1 MGPPGFSALRG
12 QVIVCMGFII
22 LQGDREGKKMGR
34 EIFLRGGRR
43 GGVAFVR
50 GREMGR
56 QVPVSA
62 VGESKAE

>member
-22 LQGDREGKKMGR
+22 LQGDGEGKKMGR
-34 EIFLRGGRR
+34 EIFLKK

-50 GREMGR
+50 GREMGWHG
-56 QVPVSA
+56 PGSP
-62 VGESKAE
+62 VGESQAE

>member
-1 MGPPGFSALRG
+1 
-12 QVIVCMGFII
+12 
-22 LQGDREGKKMGR
+22 MGR
-34 EIFLRGGRR
+34 EIFLKKKR

>member
-1 MGPPGFSALRG
+1 MK
-12 QVIVCMGFII
+12 V
-22 LQGDREGKKMGR
+22 
-34 EIFLRGGRR
+34 GRR
-43 GGVAFVR
+43 EGVAFVR

>member
-22 LQGDREGKKMGR
+22 LQGDGEGKKMGR
-34 EIFLRGGRR
+34 EIFLWVGRG
-43 GGVAFVR
+43 AFVKD
-50 GREMGR
+50 REMGR

>member
-22 LQGDREGKKMGR
+22 LQGDGEGKKMGR
-34 EIFLRGGRR
+34 EIFLKKR
-43 GGVAFVR
+43 GVAFVR

-56 QVPVSA
+56 QVPVFA

>member
-1 MGPPGFSALRG
+1 
-12 QVIVCMGFII
+12 
-22 LQGDREGKKMGR
+22 MGR
-34 EIFLRGGRR
+34 EIFLKK